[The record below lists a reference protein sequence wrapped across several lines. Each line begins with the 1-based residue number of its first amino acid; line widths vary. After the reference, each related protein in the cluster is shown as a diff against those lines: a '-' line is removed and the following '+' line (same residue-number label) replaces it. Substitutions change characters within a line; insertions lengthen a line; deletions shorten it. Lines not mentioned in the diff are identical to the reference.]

1 MAFLQKVFWSRKS
14 RSIQCLLSTSSVLQV
29 DIKNKSTF
37 VDMSNYITNGE
48 WELIKC
54 KIVRNEVI
62 YPIGDAVYPDVTITI
77 IMHRSVLK

>member
-1 MAFLQKVFWSRKS
+1 MFL
-14 RSIQCLLSTSSVLQV
+14 LLQV
-29 DIKNKSTF
+29 DITNKSTF

-77 IMHRSVLK
+77 IMHRFDLLFKILYLLCNLKLKEFVIRTLR

>member
-1 MAFLQKVFWSRKS
+1 MFL
-14 RSIQCLLSTSSVLQV
+14 LLQV
-29 DIKNKSTF
+29 DITNKSTF

-77 IMHRSVLK
+77 IMHRFVVLIFYFYLKSFV